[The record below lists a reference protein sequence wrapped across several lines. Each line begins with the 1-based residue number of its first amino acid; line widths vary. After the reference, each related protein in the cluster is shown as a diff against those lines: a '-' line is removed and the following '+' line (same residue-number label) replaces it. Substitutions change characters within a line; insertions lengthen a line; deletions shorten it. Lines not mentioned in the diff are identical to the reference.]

1 MGFYRGPNIV
11 TDGLVFAM
19 DPGSERCYPGTGT
32 ATYNIINNAT
42 GSLANG
48 TAYVTSNGGA
58 FDFDGTDDYIS
69 FPDDTNLNSQTLTME
84 SWVQLDSTLA
94 QEAFI
99 FEKGFV
105 NTQYSNFVATNS
117 YLYFRTMT
125 LSIQD
130 LALNL
135 TNHVSAGDWFH
146 IVCTYGSG
154 VKRIYINGVAI
165 TTQTGL
171 TGTIPTNTTGLFL
184 GAYGPG
190 SSYFMNGKIAVSRV
204 YNKAL
209 TQAEVTQNFNAQKS
223 RFGL

>member
-19 DPGSERCYPGTGT
+19 DPGSERCYDGTTAVNSLVGSNTGT
-32 ATYNIINNAT
+32 LTNGVTYQSI
-42 GSLANG
+42 
-48 TAYVTSNGGA
+48 NGGV

-69 FPDDTNLNSQTLTME
+69 FPDDTNLNNQTLTME
-84 SWVQLDSTLA
+84 SWVKLDTTLY
-94 QEAFI
+94 QQAFI
-99 FEKGFV
+99 FEKGSV
-105 NTQYSNFVATNS
+105 NTQYSNFQENNGNF
-117 YLYFRTMT
+117 YFRTMT
-125 LSIQD
+125 LSTQD

-154 VKRIYINGVAI
+154 VKRIYINGIAI

-171 TGTIPTNTTGLFL
+171 TGTIPTATTGLFL

-190 SSYFMNGKIAVSRV
+190 SSYFIDGKIAVSRV

>member
-19 DPGSERCYPGTGT
+19 DPGSERCYDGTTAVNSLVGSNTGT
-32 ATYNIINNAT
+32 LT
-42 GSLANG
+42 NG
-48 TAYVTSNGGA
+48 VAYSSQNGGA

-69 FPDDTNLNSQTLTME
+69 FPDDTNLNNQALTME
-84 SWVQLDSTLA
+84 SWVKLDTTLY
-94 QEAFI
+94 QQAFL
-99 FEKGFV
+99 FEKGNV
-105 NTQYSNFVATNS
+105 NTQYSNFQENNGNF
-117 YLYFRTMT
+117 YFRTIN
-125 LSIQD
+125 LSTPD
-130 LALNL
+130 LGLNL
-135 TNHVSAGDWFH
+135 TNYVSAGDWFH

-154 VKRIYINGVAI
+154 VKCIYINGIAI

-171 TGTIPTNTTGLFL
+171 TGTIPTTTTGLFL

-190 SSYFMNGKIAVSRV
+190 SSYFIDGKIAVSRV

>member
-11 TDGLVFAM
+11 TDGLVFAL
-19 DPGSERCYPGTGT
+19 DPGSERCYAGTGT

-84 SWVQLDSTLA
+84 SWVQLDSTLY

-105 NTQYSNFVATNS
+105 NTQYSNFVATNG
-117 YLYFRTMT
+117 YLYFRTIG
-125 LSIQD
+125 LSPND
-130 LALNL
+130 NSLNL
-135 TNHVSAGDWFH
+135 TSYTSAGLWTH
-146 IVCTYGSG
+146 ITCTYGAG
-154 VKRIYINGVAI
+154 TKYIYINGVLRS
-165 TTQTGL
+165 TQTGL
-171 TGTIPTNTTGLFL
+171 TGTISTNTTGLFL

-190 SSYFMNGKIAVSRV
+190 TSYFMNGKIAVSRV

>member
-11 TDGLVFAM
+11 TDGLVFAL
-19 DPGSERCYPGTGT
+19 DPGSERCYAGTGT

-84 SWVQLDSTLA
+84 SWVQLDSTLY

-105 NTQYSNFVATNS
+105 NTQYSNFVATNG
-117 YLYFRTMT
+117 YLYFRTIG
-125 LSIQD
+125 LSPND
-130 LALNL
+130 NSLNL
-135 TNHVSAGDWFH
+135 TSYTSAGLWTH
-146 IVCTYGSG
+146 ITCTYGAG
-154 VKRIYINGVAI
+154 TKYIYINGVLRS
-165 TTQTGL
+165 TQTGL
-171 TGTIPTNTTGLFL
+171 TGTISTNTTGLIPWCIWTGNILF
-184 GAYGPG
+184 YEWKN
-190 SSYFMNGKIAVSRV
+190 SSI
-204 YNKAL
+204 
-209 TQAEVTQNFNAQKS
+209 KS
-223 RFGL
+223 V

>member
-19 DPGSERCYPGTGT
+19 DPGSERCYDGTTAVNSLVGSNTGT
-32 ATYNIINNAT
+32 LTNGVTYQSI
-42 GSLANG
+42 
-48 TAYVTSNGGA
+48 NGGV

-69 FPDDTNLNSQTLTME
+69 FPDDTNLNNQTLTME
-84 SWVQLDSTLA
+84 SWVKLDTTLY
-94 QEAFI
+94 QQAFI
-99 FEKGFV
+99 FEKGNV
-105 NTQYSNFVATNS
+105 NTQYSNFQENNGNF
-117 YLYFRTMT
+117 YFRTMT

-154 VKRIYINGVAI
+154 VKRIYINGIAI

-190 SSYFMNGKIAVSRV
+190 SSYFIDGKIAVSRV

>member
-11 TDGLVFAM
+11 TDGLVFAL

-32 ATYNIINNAT
+32 TTYNIINNAT

-48 TAYVTSNGGA
+48 ASYVSINGGA
-58 FDFDGTDDYIS
+58 FDFDGVNEYIA
-69 FPDDTNLNSQTLTME
+69 FPDDTNLNSQTITME
-84 SWVQLDSTLA
+84 SWAQFDSTLL
-94 QEAFI
+94 QDAFL

-105 NTQYSNFVATNS
+105 NTQYSTFLDTVGN
-117 YLYFRTMT
+117 LRLRTIGLTPQDFAINITT
-125 LSIQD
+125 L
-130 LALNL
+130 
-135 TNHVSAGDWFH
+135 TSAGLWTH
-146 IVCTYGSG
+146 IACAYGAG
-154 VKRIYINGVAI
+154 AKYIYINGVLIA
-165 TTQTGL
+165 TQTGL
-171 TGTIPTNTTGLFL
+171 TGTISTNTTGLFL

-190 SSYFMNGKIAVSRV
+190 SSYFMDGKIAVSRV

>member
-19 DPGSERCYPGTGT
+19 DPGSERCYDGTTAVNSLVGSNTGT
-32 ATYNIINNAT
+32 LTNGVTYQSI
-42 GSLANG
+42 
-48 TAYVTSNGGA
+48 NGGV

-69 FPDDTNLNSQTLTME
+69 FPDDTNLNNQTLTME
-84 SWVQLDSTLA
+84 SWVKLDTTLY
-94 QEAFI
+94 QQAFI
-99 FEKGFV
+99 FEKGNV
-105 NTQYSNFVATNS
+105 NTQYSNFQENNGNF
-117 YLYFRTMT
+117 YFRTMT
-125 LSIQD
+125 LSTQD

-154 VKRIYINGVAI
+154 VKRIYINGIAI

-171 TGTIPTNTTGLFL
+171 TGTIPTATTGLFL

-190 SSYFMNGKIAVSRV
+190 SSYFIDGKIAVSRV